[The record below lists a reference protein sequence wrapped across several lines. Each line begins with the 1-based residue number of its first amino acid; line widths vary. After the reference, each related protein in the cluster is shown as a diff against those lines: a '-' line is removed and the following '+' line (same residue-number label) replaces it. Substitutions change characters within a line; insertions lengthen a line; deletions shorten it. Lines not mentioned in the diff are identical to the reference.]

1 MGLAIEELKGL
12 DEELFDLTGFD
23 KDLLIEPDEKD
34 DVIPENVE
42 PIAKL
47 GDI

>member
-34 DVIPENVE
+34 DEIPENVE
-42 PIAKL
+42 PVAKL